1 MMAGIQLGCVMDAG
15 GEGVEKVERQRGL
28 SMGCIDTYKDRL
40 IS

>member
-1 MMAGIQLGCVMDAG
+1 MWG
-15 GEGVEKVERQRGL
+15 GGVEKVERQRGL